1 MWFDASCLGG
11 MIRTGFSRNLVA
23 AACCGILLGLNQARA
38 SSVAVSL
45 DRAPT
50 IILDSRG
57 GHCAARIVPDA
68 PPRAMRD
75 SIGQIR
81 LLAADDS
88 NRFLT
93 GGSLLSLRH
102 TCVVSLKGHGNADPD
117 AFDDHAWIA
126 SIHTL
131 DGARVQAIVHNEFH
145 GHMHKGECSSKVYE
159 KCWENALVH
168 AYSQDGGKKF
178 VRTPGQLGVIAALPE
193 KYTGKQA
200 RQIGYFN
207 PTNIVEK
214 DGFVYAMAGLIPAEG
229 RSGICLMRAPRDWT
243 PESWRGW
250 DGSGFTVDLRGRAAG
265 KAELCQPLETKNLFF
280 GVGSL
285 SVHRGT
291 NLFIATMR
299 FNRWDRPRNGEVP
312 GVYISTSFNLV
323 DWSIPVIVLADR
335 DAAPKD
341 DAQQVEY
348 YPALIDDKVH
358 DRNFQTVGDSPLL
371 LTTQM
376 SRSRE
381 PWQRRLVARRVQI
394 VVTH

>member
-11 MIRTGFSRNLVA
+11 MTRTGFARNLVTVT
-23 AACCGILLGLNQARA
+23 CCGIVLGLNRATARNL
-38 SSVAVSL
+38 AVSVESV
-45 DRAPT
+45 PT
-50 IILDSRG
+50 IILDSQVGR
-57 GHCAARIVPDA
+57 CAARVVPDA
-68 PPRAMRD
+68 PPRAMID
-75 SIGQIR
+75 SVGQTR
-81 LLAADDS
+81 LLAADQS

-93 GGSLLSLRH
+93 GGSLFSLRQ
-102 TCVVSLKGHGNADPD
+102 TCVISLKGRGNADPD

-131 DGARVQAIVHNEFH
+131 DGRRVQAIVHNEFH
-145 GHMHKGECSSKVYE
+145 GHMHKGACSSKVYE

-168 AYSQDGGKKF
+168 AVSQDGGKTF
-178 VRTPGQLGVIAALPE
+178 VRTPGHSGVIAASPE
-193 KYTGKQA
+193 SYSGKQT

-214 DGFVYAMAGLIPAEG
+214 DGFVYAMAGLIPPEG

-243 PESWRGW
+243 PQSWRGW

-265 KAELCQPLETKNLFF
+265 NSELCRTLETENLFF

-291 NLFIATMR
+291 NLFVATMR
-299 FNRWDRPRNGEVP
+299 FNRWDRPRKGEVP
-312 GVYISTSFNLV
+312 GVYISTSPNLI
-323 DWSIPVIVLADR
+323 DWSIPMMVIADR
-335 DAAPKD
+335 DVAPKD
-341 DAQQVEY
+341 DTEQIEY
-348 YPALIDDKVH
+348 YPALIDDEVH

-376 SRSRE
+376 SRGRE